1 MARSRLRAAALAG
14 VTTLTLLTSA
24 APALAAHPPAPAHDE
39 QITYQ
44 DWSGPA
50 DWHRGSRAGTRV
62 VPGARAGVTL
72 ARPVGTIEYADPHTG
87 ATRTWEYG
95 TWTSP
100 VTRVGFD
107 ATELIASWNAETP
120 AGTWIQVE
128 MQGSYTSGDQTPW
141 YVLGRWASGDTDIK
155 RTSVNRQG
163 DPFSTIWTDTF
174 SIDDAAAGVLLR
186 SYQLKLT
193 LYRAPGQ
200 SAAPVVRMLGAM
212 SSTVPDRFTVPP
224 SAGHIA
230 WGRELSVPRYSQN
243 VHSGHYPEYDG
254 GGEAWCSPT
263 STEMVVEYWGRKPSA
278 ADTSWVDPTYPDPT
292 VNHAARMTYDYAYDG
307 AGNWPFNTAYAAS
320 FPGLE
325 GRVTRLHSLDE
336 LERFIAAGIPVVTSQ
351 SFLASELDGANYGT
365 SGHLFVVVG
374 FTADGDVI
382 VNDPASSSND
392 VVRNVYKRTQFEQI
406 WLRTKRTNASGG
418 VSGGSGGIAYLIKP
432 ISKPWPR
439 VPGSTNW

>member
-1 MARSRLRAAALAG
+1 MASSRLHAAALAG
-14 VTTLTLLTSA
+14 VSALTLLATA
-24 APALAAHPPAPAHDE
+24 APATAARPPAPTHDE
-39 QITYQ
+39 QIIFQ

-50 DWHRGSRAGTRV
+50 DWHRGSRDGTRV

-72 ARPVGTIEYADPHTG
+72 ARPAGTIEYADPHTG
-87 ATRTWEYG
+87 TTRTWEYG

-100 VTRVGFD
+100 VTRIGFD
-107 ATELIASWNAETP
+107 ATELITSWNAETP

-141 YVLGRWASGDTDIK
+141 YVMGRWASGDTDIK
-155 RTSVNRQG
+155 RTSVNKQG
-163 DPFSTIWTDTF
+163 DPWSTIWTDTF
-174 SIDDAAAGVLLR
+174 SIDDADAGVLLR
-186 SYQLKLT
+186 SYQLRLT

-200 SAAPVVRMLGAM
+200 TAAPVVRMLGAM

-230 WGRELSVPRYSQN
+230 WGVELPVPRYSQN
-243 VHSGHYPEYDG
+243 VHAGHYPEYDG

-263 STEMVVEYWGRKPSA
+263 STEMVVEYWGRKPSE

-336 LERFIAAGIPVVTSQ
+336 LERFVAAGIPVVTSQ

-392 VVRNVYKRTQFEQI
+392 VVRNVYKRAQFEQI

-432 ISKPWPR
+432 TSKPWPK